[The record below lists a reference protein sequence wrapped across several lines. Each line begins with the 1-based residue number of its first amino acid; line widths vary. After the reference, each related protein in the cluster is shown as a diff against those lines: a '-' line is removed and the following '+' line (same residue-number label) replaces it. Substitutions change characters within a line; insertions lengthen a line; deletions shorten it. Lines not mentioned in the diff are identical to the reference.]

1 MRARNT
7 AVVNNIQKNN
17 RMIWTKTRKQKKL

>member
-7 AVVNNIQKNN
+7 AVVNNIQRNN
-17 RMIWTKTRKQKKL
+17 RKLWIKMRKQKKL